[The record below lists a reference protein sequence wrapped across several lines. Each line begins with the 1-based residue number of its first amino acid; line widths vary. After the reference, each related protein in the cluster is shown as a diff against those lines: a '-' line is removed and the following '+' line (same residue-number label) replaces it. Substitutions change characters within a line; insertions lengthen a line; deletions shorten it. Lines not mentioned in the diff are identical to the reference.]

1 MSKRWN
7 IEICASQPM
16 LEEAMLQYREQCTS
30 SVLRLHRVVSLL
42 TQVQDLEEQLRDR
55 IDAHNQA
62 LLKKDALERD
72 LEAQQT
78 TAAELEDVVKQLEF
92 QLDTKTTNEK
102 SLQRVS
108 QKGAIHK
115 EKKSYEIA
123 SRKMGR
129 GGL

>member
-7 IEICASQPM
+7 IEISASQPV
-16 LEEAMLQYREQCTS
+16 LEEAMLQYREQCMS

-42 TQVQDLEEQLRDR
+42 TQVQELEDQLRDR

-78 TAAELEDVVKQLEF
+78 TAAELEEVVKQLEF

-108 QKGAIHK
+108 
-115 EKKSYEIA
+115 
-123 SRKMGR
+123 
-129 GGL
+129 L